1 MNKKLLW
8 VAIMLPF
15 CMNSCKDD
23 LVENIKV
30 DKVEVDNKIEKVT
43 PPKSTLTVP
52 DKRKDHDW
60 DKSAGN

>member
-8 VAIMLPF
+8 AALLLPF

-30 DKVEVDNKIEKVT
+30 EKIEVDHKIEKVT
-43 PPKSTLTVP
+43 PPSSTLSAP
-52 DKRKDHDW
+52 DKRKDRDW
-60 DKSAGN
+60 ETSTTS